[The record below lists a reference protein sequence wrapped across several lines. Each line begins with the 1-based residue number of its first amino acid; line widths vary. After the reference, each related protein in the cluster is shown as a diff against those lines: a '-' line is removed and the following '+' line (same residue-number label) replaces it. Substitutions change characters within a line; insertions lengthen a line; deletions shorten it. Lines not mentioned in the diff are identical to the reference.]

1 MITFI
6 RTTFKK
12 KSVAALFLSPDA
24 LPMGKILPVED
35 KRMTAAGFGVGEE
48 TIELVGLDE
57 AFEVDIGLVL
67 FIENVRGLFE

>member
-1 MITFI
+1 VITFI
-6 RTTFKK
+6 RATLKK
-12 KSVAALFLSPDA
+12 KSMAALFLSPDA
-24 LPMGKILPVED
+24 LTMGKILPIED

-57 AFEVDIGLVL
+57 AFEIDIGLVL